1 MINWHS
7 EENTI
12 LINPRTPKTEKETL
26 LMGIETVTSLKRH
39 FWIATSGSN
48 GRLKWVA
55 LSKNAVLASA
65 AAVNR
70 HLHSNEQDIW
80 LNPLPFFHVGGL
92 GILAR
97 SFLSGANTVAYIN
110 KDQHWNPREFV
121 EQLNDSRATLTSLV
135 PAQLFDIIQEN
146 LTPSKSMRAVIIGG
160 GIINEALYFQAVK
173 MGWPLLPSYGLTEC
187 SSQVATAPLDS
198 WKEQKYPL
206 MHPLDHVTIKL
217 DEFGFL
223 EIKSSALLTAYLY
236 SDSLSIQY
244 IDPKVDGWFTSE
256 DKAII
261 IDGNIQSINRGDSFI
276 KIGGESCDLVRLE
289 QVFDTLKLS
298 LDISYDAVIIAL
310 PDDRLGHA
318 IHLVVTEIPT
328 HPSVKRLIDDFA
340 DYVRPFERIKMTHFL
355 TAIPR
360 SPLRKLLKKD
370 LSKIIHNAG

>member
-1 MINWHS
+1 MIDWQS

-12 LINPRTPKTEKETL
+12 LINPRTPKTEQDIL
-26 LMGIETVTSLKRH
+26 LKAIEASSLKKH

-55 LSKNAVLASA
+55 LSKEAVLASA

-97 SFLSGANTVAYIN
+97 SFHSEANTVAYIN

-146 LTPSKSMRAVIIGG
+146 LLPSKNIRAIIIGG
-160 GIINEALYFQAVK
+160 GVLNEALYLKAVK

-198 WKEQKYPL
+198 WKEKKYPL
-206 MHPLDHVTIKL
+206 MHPLDHVTIEPN
-217 DEFGFL
+217 EFDFL
-223 EIKSSALLTAYLY
+223 KIKSPALLTAYLY
-236 SDSLSIQY
+236 SDPFSIQY
-244 IDPKVDGWFTSE
+244 VDPKVDGWFLSE
-256 DKAII
+256 DKAVI
-261 IDGNIQSINRGDSFI
+261 IDGKIQSVSRGDSFI

-289 QVFDTLKLS
+289 QTFDTLKLS
-298 LDISYDAVIIAL
+298 LGISYDAVIIAL
-310 PDDRLGHA
+310 PDNRLGHT
-318 IHLVVTEIPT
+318 IHLVVTETPP
-328 HPSVKRLIDDFA
+328 HPSVNGLINSFA
-340 DYVRPFERIKMTHFL
+340 EHVKPFERIKMTHFL
-355 TAIPR
+355 AVIPR
-360 SPLRKLLKKD
+360 SPLKKLLKTE
-370 LSKIIHNAG
+370 LLRELGNT